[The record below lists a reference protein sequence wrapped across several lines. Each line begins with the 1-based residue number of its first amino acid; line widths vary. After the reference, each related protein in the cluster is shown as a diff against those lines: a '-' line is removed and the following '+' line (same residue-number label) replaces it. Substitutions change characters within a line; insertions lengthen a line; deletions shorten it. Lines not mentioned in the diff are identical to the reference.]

1 MLVDH
6 VPFPRARSRDEGRQ
20 PREWRR
26 TALGLAWVLG
36 LSALAAQ
43 APVAAAEWSPLATA
57 DQLALDQRAT
67 RVDKAYP
74 FPVARLQAKAA
85 YRLAHGLPVSA
96 EAESRLDQAIDELA
110 FSAVQK
116 AVNGDPLYPKVY
128 WLNAPPH
135 RWFGTSVQGGRYSY
149 DNPDNIY
156 RTIPIEGDSRYVL
169 KGQRFGAGPTDVTF
183 SLISNVNSQN
193 TIAYLTGKDLVV
205 GPDGRYEIT
214 IDSEPANGR
223 VNHIQSTSAARQLF
237 VRNNL
242 GDWSLE
248 TPDALSVARVGAP
261 PARAPRGDAAVGL
274 EAWANLQESIIT
286 YGVGAL
292 GLKTHLNP
300 VNTLSAPSTSS
311 TLGTLVTQTSAFGHF
326 RLADGEA
333 LVITLRTGGAGYFV
347 VPVTDP
353 WLVSGDPI
361 RRQTSL
367 NNKQALP
374 HADGSY
380 TFVVSATDPG
390 IHNWLDTEGRHEGTI
405 MVRWQDLPA
414 QVAGEGAGVA
424 VKVVRLA
431 DLPTL
436 LPADTPLISAAER
449 ARQLALREAGYQ
461 RRVSAGF

>member
-1 MLVDH
+1 MSV
-6 VPFPRARSRDEGRQ
+6 RAVSPIAR
-20 PREWRR
+20 P
-26 TALGLAWVLG
+26 L
-36 LSALAAQ
+36 ALAMAGVLSVC
-43 APVAAAEWSPLATA
+43 ALALPFSVAAAEWSPLATA

-67 RVDKAYP
+67 RVDKAYL

-96 EAESRLDQAIDELA
+96 EAEARLDQAIDELA

-116 AVNGDPLYPKVY
+116 AVNGDPLYPQVY

-135 RWFGTSVQGGRYSY
+135 QWFGTTVQGGRYSY

-156 RTIPIEGDSRYVL
+156 RTIPIEGGSRYVL
-169 KGQRFGAGPTDVTF
+169 KGRRFAAGPTDSTF

-223 VNHIQSTSAARQLF
+223 VNHIQSTSAAKQLF

-242 GDWSLE
+242 GDWGRE
-248 TPDALSVARVGAP
+248 TPDALTVERLGAA

-292 GLKTHLNP
+292 GLKTHLNR
-300 VNTLSAPSTSS
+300 VNTLSSPSTSS

-326 RLADGEA
+326 KLADGQA
-333 LVITLRTGGAGYFV
+333 LVITLQSGGAGYFV

-361 RRQTSL
+361 RRQNSL
-367 NNKQALP
+367 NNKQAVAD
-374 HADGSY
+374 ADGAY
-380 TFVVSATDPG
+380 TFVVAAQDPG
-390 IHNWLDTEGRHEGTI
+390 VQNWLDTEGRREGTI

-414 QVAGEGAGVA
+414 QTVNGGPQVS
-424 VKVVRLA
+424 VKVVA
-431 DLPTL
+431 ISDLQAV
-436 LPADTPLISAAER
+436 LPAGTRWVDAATR
-449 ARQLALREAGYQ
+449 ARQLAAREAGYE
-461 RRVSAGF
+461 RRTSVGF

>member
-1 MLVDH
+1 MVFIKPVSSWRA
-6 VPFPRARSRDEGRQ
+6 VPRSQ
-20 PREWRR
+20 NHR
-26 TALGLAWVLG
+26 TASWRLAPWAACL
-36 LSALAAQ
+36 LALATQ
-43 APVAAAEWSPLATA
+43 APAVAAEWSPLATA
-57 DQLALDQRAT
+57 EQLVLDQRAT
-67 RVDKAYP
+67 RVDQAYP

-85 YRLAHGLPVSA
+85 YQLAHGLPISA
-96 EAESRLDQAIDELA
+96 EAQSRLDQAIDELA

-116 AVNGDPLYPKVY
+116 AVNGDPLYPQVY

-135 RWFGTSVQGGRYSY
+135 RWFGTVVQGGRYSY

-156 RTIPIEGDSRYVL
+156 RTIPIEGASRYVV
-169 KGQRFGAGPTDVTF
+169 KGRRTGSGPADVTF

-193 TIAYLTGKDLVV
+193 TIAYIAGKDLVV

-214 IDSEPANGR
+214 IDSDPANGR
-223 VNHIQSTSAARQLF
+223 VNHIQSTSAAKQLF

-242 GDWSLE
+242 GDWSTE
-248 TPDALSVARVGAP
+248 TPDALTVQRLGPA

-274 EAWANLQESIIT
+274 EAWANLQESIVA

-292 GLKTHLNP
+292 GIRTHLNR
-300 VNTLSAPSTSS
+300 VNTLSTPSTSS

-333 LVITLRTGGAGYFV
+333 LLITLQAGGAGYFV

-367 NNKQALP
+367 NNKQAV
-374 HADGSY
+374 ADAEGSY
-380 TFVVSATDPG
+380 TFVVAAQDPG
-390 IHNWLDTEGRHEGTI
+390 VHNWLDTEGRHEGTI
-405 MVRWQDLPA
+405 MVRWQNLPA
-414 QVAGEGAGVA
+414 QTVGEGPQVA
-424 VKVVRLA
+424 ARVVRLA
-431 DLPTL
+431 DLPAV
-436 LPADTPLISAAER
+436 LPAGTRTVSADER
-449 ARQLALREAGYQ
+449 ARQLAAREAGYQ

>member
-1 MLVDH
+1 MLTH
-6 VPFPRARSRDEGRQ
+6 PFARIKR
-20 PREWRR
+20 PA
-26 TALGLAWVLG
+26 ALILSLGAMGLCG
-36 LSALAAQ
+36 LLLPAVTHAA
-43 APVAAAEWSPLATA
+43 PWSPLATA
-57 DQLALDQRAT
+57 DQVTLDQRAT
-67 RVDKAYP
+67 RVDQAHP

-96 EAESRLDQAIDELA
+96 EAEARLDQAIDELA

-135 RWFGTSVQGGRYSY
+135 RWPGAAVQGGRYSY

-156 RTIPIEGDSRYVL
+156 RTIPIEGGSRYVL
-169 KGQRFGAGPTDVTF
+169 KGRRFNAGPTDVTF

-205 GPDGRYEIT
+205 GADGRYEIT
-214 IDSEPANGR
+214 IDADPANGR
-223 VNHIQSTSAARQLF
+223 INHIQSTSAARQLF

-242 GDWSLE
+242 GDWNSE
-248 TPDALSVARVGAP
+248 TPDALTVERLGPP
-261 PARAPRGDAAVGL
+261 PARAPRGDAAVAL
-274 EAWANLQESIIT
+274 EAWANLQESIIA

-300 VNTLSAPSTSS
+300 VNTLSSPSTSS

-326 RLADGEA
+326 KLAKDEA
-333 LVITLRTGGAGYFV
+333 LVITLRAGGAGYFV

-353 WLVSGDPI
+353 WMVSGDPI

-367 NNKQALP
+367 NNKQAV
-374 HADGSY
+374 AESDGSY
-380 TFVVSATDPG
+380 TFVVAAQDPG
-390 IHNWLDTEGRHEGTI
+390 VHNWLDTEGRSEGTI

-414 QVAGEGAGVA
+414 QPVDGGPQVSAR
-424 VKVVRLA
+424 VVRLT
-431 DLPTL
+431 DLAAA
-436 LPADTPLISAAER
+436 LPADTRWTDATER
-449 ARQLALREAGYQ
+449 AGLLARREAGYL
-461 RRVSAGF
+461 RRTQLGF